1 MAAGAGTQC
10 PLHAFPAEQED
21 AMLKDAEVAVLC
33 DIAQSI
39 AFADDMQGEVDR
51 LIREGYV
58 AKDGDLYELT
68 PKAQKVLSDRGAG
81 LNEA

>member
-1 MAAGAGTQC
+1 MLTETQ
-10 PLHAFPAEQED
+10 
-21 AMLKDAEVAVLC
+21 VAVLC

-39 AFADDMQGEVDR
+39 AFADNVRGEVDH

>member
-1 MAAGAGTQC
+1 
-10 PLHAFPAEQED
+10 
-21 AMLKDAEVAVLC
+21 MLTEAQVAVLC

-39 AFADDMQGEVDR
+39 AFAEDKRGEVDR